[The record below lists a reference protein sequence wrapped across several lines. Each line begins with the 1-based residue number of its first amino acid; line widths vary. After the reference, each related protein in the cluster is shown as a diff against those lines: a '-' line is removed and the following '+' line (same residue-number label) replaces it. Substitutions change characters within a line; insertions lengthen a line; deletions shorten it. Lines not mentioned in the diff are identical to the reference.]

1 MSKATELYKKKYL
14 IALAISWALT
24 IVPLLVFGI
33 MGMCDGSVSKTE
45 GISLGFTLIV
55 VLFMSVVNIF
65 QKINMKMTLIW
76 GMMLVFYLC
85 IDNLLAPI
93 LTVFI
98 CTCLNEL
105 VVERSMVFYKR
116 KYNHNKDEDERE
128 KINGKEQD
136 V

>member
-1 MSKATELYKKKYL
+1 
-14 IALAISWALT
+14 
-24 IVPLLVFGI
+24 
-33 MGMCDGSVSKTE
+33 
-45 GISLGFTLIV
+45 
-55 VLFMSVVNIF
+55 MSVVNIF